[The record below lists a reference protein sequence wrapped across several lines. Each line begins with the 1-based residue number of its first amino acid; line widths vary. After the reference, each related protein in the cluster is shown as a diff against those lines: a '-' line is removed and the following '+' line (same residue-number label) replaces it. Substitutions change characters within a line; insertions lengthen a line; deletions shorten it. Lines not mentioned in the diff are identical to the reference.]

1 MGNTMRKVVFVI
13 AAAAVAGVLALA
25 PAQAKRLSEGFIEE
39 LRKIG
44 APAAPA
50 KAAPAKAAPAKA
62 APAKA
67 APAKKA
73 EPAMKAA
80 PATAAPAK
88 PKDDKKY

>member
-1 MGNTMRKVVFVI
+1 MGNAMRKVVIVI
-13 AAAAVAGVLALA
+13 AAAAIAGVFALA

-50 KAAPAKAAPAKA
+50 KAAPAKATPAK
-62 APAKA
+62 KA

-73 EPAMKAA
+73 EPMKAA
-80 PATAAPAK
+80 PA
-88 PKDDKKY
+88 KDEKKK